1 MPTPYTDEEHSK
13 DKERILQALDALQ
26 KLQETYADVIAIPEV
41 VTLHDITSY
50 RLDDYRG
57 AKRFETMFDRAHAV
71 AVLKYFAGQD
81 LISPEHFEHT
91 IICALQEV
99 KPANNNN
106 RSK

>member
-1 MPTPYTDEEHSK
+1 MSTPYTDEARSK
-13 DKERILQALDALQ
+13 DKERILAALDAVQ
-26 KLQETYADVIAIPEV
+26 KLQHEYADVIAIPEI
-41 VTLHDITSY
+41 VTLHDVTEY

-57 AKRFETMFDRAHAV
+57 VKRFDALFDRACAV

-91 IICALQEV
+91 IICALREV
-99 KPANNNN
+99 NTAKTN